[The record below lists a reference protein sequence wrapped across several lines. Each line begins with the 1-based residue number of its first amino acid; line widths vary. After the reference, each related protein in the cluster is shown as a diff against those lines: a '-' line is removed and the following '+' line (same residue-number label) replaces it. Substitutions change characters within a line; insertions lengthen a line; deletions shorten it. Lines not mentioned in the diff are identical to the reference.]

1 MKREGGEG
9 RKGRRGE
16 EGRGQRRKRRKRSKR
31 SEGRISKR
39 SGGTIEMRMK
49 DASHERAKKGINASP
64 FQCPVVLNK
73 DEATT
78 P

>member
-1 MKREGGEG
+1 MKKEGGSEGSEG
-9 RKGRRGE
+9 R
-16 EGRGQRRKRRKRSKR
+16 RSKR